1 MRSWRTPASGSGR
14 ARVNPLH
21 ERMAS
26 IRIFDSPVVLCVV
39 ISIVMRLHIRR
50 RSAVFA
56 ACTLAI
62 GMASA
67 AARDFT
73 QKETGK
79 TLQGKVLALN
89 HDAGN
94 VTMRLDDGRT
104 VSFKYDI
111 LVEEDVDFLKEWARK
126 KALTDHI
133 SVSATR
139 IAGERGK
146 QMAGDVYE
154 YRSEEG
160 GFRIMVR
167 NTHTSE
173 VVPEIPIKW
182 HMVVTRANGNI
193 EVIRGSETF
202 TLLTAG
208 STREIST
215 ALVKILTACKSLSS
229 CPTCVDHAKQFKGDR
244 LEGILIELADENGE
258 TVQEVFSP
266 DLRESRI
273 RQALETKASK

>member
-1 MRSWRTPASGSGR
+1 MLG
-14 ARVNPLH
+14 L
-21 ERMAS
+21 
-26 IRIFDSPVVLCVV
+26 
-39 ISIVMRLHIRR
+39 
-50 RSAVFA
+50 
-56 ACTLAI
+56 
-62 GMASA
+62 ASA
-67 AARDFT
+67 PAREFT

-79 TLQGKVLALN
+79 TLQGKLLGVN
-89 HDAGN
+89 SDAGT
-94 VTMRLDDGRT
+94 VTMRLDGGRNVT
-104 VSFKYDI
+104 FNYEI
-111 LVEEDVDFLKEWARK
+111 LVEEDIGFLKEWARK
-126 KALTDHI
+126 KALADRI
-133 SVSATR
+133 SISATR

-146 QMAGDVYE
+146 QKSGEIYE
-154 YRSEEG
+154 YRYEEAA
-160 GFRIMVR
+160 FRISLR

-173 VVPEIPIKW
+173 TIPDIPINW